1 MEGAAEKKVS
11 FLVWAAMVNFSAV
24 LWILVCLSVC
34 LNLLTLLRIPCLPLH
49 LVQGILVDYLSYLDT
64 QPFWSIFL
72 SQLVLFFCLSFVLFF
87 LLHRSFHSVAKD
99 QRFYLVRSRKRRQ
112 DKVLANEEVSRLFL
126 YVYCFISFSCNDSG
140 KTWLEIFFLN
150 LSAALLFSL
159 PLWSYFKFH
168 KSSCMCGGH
177 LWPTGVQL
185 WVEDLN
191 CRQDH
196 WHWKLTAGKSFEI
209 SK

>member
-11 FLVWAAMVNFSAV
+11 FLIWAAMVNFSAV
-24 LWILVCLSVC
+24 LCILVCLSVC
-34 LNLLTLLRIPCLPLH
+34 LNLLILLLIPCLPLH

-72 SQLVLFFCLSFVLFF
+72 SQLVLFLLSFVLFFF

-99 QRFYLVRSRKRRQ
+99 TRFYLVRRRKRRQ

-140 KTWLEIFFLN
+140 KTWLEIFF
-150 LSAALLFSL
+150 
-159 PLWSYFKFH
+159 
-168 KSSCMCGGH
+168 
-177 LWPTGVQL
+177 
-185 WVEDLN
+185 
-191 CRQDH
+191 
-196 WHWKLTAGKSFEI
+196 
-209 SK
+209 